1 MGGDNPLQKNI
12 PAKLLQQAENCEEEK
27 QLPEVN
33 IPTDE
38 TAMPQAEASIAA
50 QPEIVNFKPETSE
63 EMEVHHHSHA
73 HGKKNWKTYV
83 WEFFMLF
90 LAVFCG
96 FLAEYQ
102 LEHVIEHNREK
113 EYIHSLLA
121 DLETD
126 KQTLEQQTL
135 HVKSTISM
143 MDSMITFLNNPSLI
157 TANSGQLYYQARM
170 APRFETLSINSRT
183 FEQLKNSG
191 NFRLIKNIGVSNKI
205 MAYYEK
211 LPLIRQIESIYND
224 EFNEYKKLAAKVFDP
239 GIFKQMESDNQGIN
253 RTNDNPPLRTTDNE
267 LLKELSVF
275 SIYMNGSRKGILDAE
290 DELKN
295 SGAELIAF
303 LKTEYTLE
311 KE

>member
-1 MGGDNPLQKNI
+1 MEENKNRTPEQPAENILKEII
-12 PAKLLQQAENCEEEK
+12 PA
-27 QLPEVN
+27 
-33 IPTDE
+33 DE
-38 TAMPQAEASIAA
+38 TAVPKTEDVSIE
-50 QPEIVNFKPETSE
+50 QPSTFNIQPSTE
-63 EMEVHHHSHA
+63 ENMEVHHHSHS
-73 HGKKNWKTYV
+73 HGKKNWKAYF

-126 KQTLEQQTL
+126 KQTLERQIL
-135 HVKSTISM
+135 HVKSTIVM
-143 MDSMITFLNNPSLI
+143 MDSVITFLNSPSLI
-157 TANSGQLYYQARM
+157 TANSGQLYYLARM
-170 APRFETLSINSRT
+170 APRFQTLSINSRT

-191 NFRLIKNIGVSNKI
+191 NFRLIRNIEVSNKM

-211 LPLIRQIESIYND
+211 LPLIRQIETIYND

-239 GIFKQMESDNQGIN
+239 VILKQMESDKQGIN
-253 RTNDNPPLRTTDNE
+253 RTNANPPLRTTDNE
-267 LLKELSVF
+267 VLKELSVF

-290 DELKN
+290 DDLKSSGTELVK
-295 SGAELIAF
+295 F
-303 LKTEYTLE
+303 LKQEYHVE

>member
-1 MGGDNPLQKNI
+1 MEENKNTTPEPPAENMLKKII
-12 PAKLLQQAENCEEEK
+12 PA
-27 QLPEVN
+27 
-33 IPTDE
+33 DE
-38 TAMPQAEASIAA
+38 TT
-50 QPEIVNFKPETSE
+50 VPETGEVSKEQLSTLNIQPSTEE
-63 EMEVHHHSHA
+63 EMEVHHHTHAA
-73 HGKKNWKTYV
+73 HGKKNWKTYF

-126 KQTLEQQTL
+126 KQTLERQIL
-135 HVKSTISM
+135 HVKSTIVM
-143 MDSMITFLNNPSLI
+143 MDSVITFLNSPSLI
-157 TANSGQLYYQARM
+157 TANSGQLYYLARM
-170 APRFETLSINSRT
+170 APRFQTLSINSRT

-191 NFRLIKNIGVSNKI
+191 NFRLIRNIEVSNKM

-211 LPLIRQIESIYND
+211 LPLIRQIETIYND

-239 GIFKQMESDNQGIN
+239 VILKQMESDKQGIN
-253 RTNDNPPLRTTDNE
+253 RTNANPPLRTTDNE
-267 LLKELSVF
+267 VLKELSVF

-290 DELKN
+290 DDLKSSGTELVK
-295 SGAELIAF
+295 F
-303 LKTEYTLE
+303 LKQEYHVE

>member
-1 MGGDNPLQKNI
+1 MEENKNRTPEQPAENILKEII
-12 PAKLLQQAENCEEEK
+12 PA
-27 QLPEVN
+27 
-33 IPTDE
+33 DE
-38 TAMPQAEASIAA
+38 TAVPKTEDVSIE
-50 QPEIVNFKPETSE
+50 QPSTFNIQPSTE
-63 EMEVHHHSHA
+63 ENMEVHHHSHS
-73 HGKKNWKTYV
+73 HGKKNWKAYF

-113 EYIHSLLA
+113 EYIHSMVA

-126 KQTLEQQTL
+126 KQSLEQHTL
-135 HVKSTISM
+135 HVKSVISM

-157 TANSGQLYYQARM
+157 AANSGQLYYLARM
-170 APRFETLSINSRT
+170 APRLKTLPINSRT

-211 LPLIRQIESIYND
+211 LPLIRQIEAIYNN
-224 EFNEYKKLAAKVFDP
+224 EFDEYKKIAAKVFDP
-239 GIFKQMESDNQGIN
+239 VIFKQMESGKQDIN

-267 LLKELSVF
+267 LLKELSLF
-275 SIYMNGSRKGILDAE
+275 SIYMNGSRRGILDAE
-290 DELKN
+290 EDLKSSGTELVK
-295 SGAELIAF
+295 F
-303 LKTEYTLE
+303 LKQEYHVE